1 MRVTEVVFAELV
13 HLVLTALWLGSMVY
27 SLVVVQPRVARFFPD
42 DGRREEFLLA
52 LANGNRWPVVALIA
66 GIVLTGGTVAI
77 TGDGAVSAGYTVAV
91 VLDLVAAVVFADVS
105 WRHWPAR
112 VFALPEELP
121 GFRRGLTV
129 RTVTMTVLVGAS
141 FVVALA
147 VSLR

>member
-1 MRVTEVVFAELV
+1 MTEVVFAELV